1 MTQLGIPVEVTAREV
16 SREKSLGDAIQLC
29 LRASGQEV
37 KELTLP
43 FHMDKAQFSRWLSGD
58 EGIKWHKLQAL
69 MDACGND
76 APLLWMLH
84 DRGYDLGSVRK
95 RETETERMLREAREE
110 LARER
115 AEREIERKLFR
126 ELRAS

>member
-1 MTQLGIPVEVTAREV
+1 MTQLAIPVEVSAREV
-16 SREKSLGDAIQLC
+16 AREKSLGDAIQLC

-43 FHMDKAQFSRWLSGD
+43 FNMDKGQFSRWISGD

-76 APLLWMLH
+76 APLLWMAY
-84 DRGYDLGSVRK
+84 DRGYDLHSMHK
-95 RETETERMLREAREE
+95 RESETERENRLLKEENAALRRVLMGA
-110 LARER
+110 
-115 AEREIERKLFR
+115 K
-126 ELRAS
+126 